1 MSSTIVQIEVIPP
14 SPKIFNLPLPT
25 SRFPTGHEEF
35 MAKAQVTQNM
45 RENENTVGVQYYM

>member
-1 MSSTIVQIEVIPP
+1 MSSTVVQVEVIPP